1 MNMKCGIL
9 TGITLKI
16 LSTFIYGSEFGRKR
30 KKMNNW
36 NPVKTECTGS
46 ISPASKTRVP

>member
-36 NPVKTECTGS
+36 NPDWNPELESRLDWCDQ
-46 ISPASKTRVP
+46 